1 MKSALEPQT
10 SHQTLHPLGAQQ
22 QLIWQLHEQTS
33 QNWIYHVRFSARIHS
48 ELDVRA
54 LQRAC
59 QTLVERHEI
68 LRTTYSVIDGQ
79 PWQQIHEDVKVDFEE
94 KDASDWSWEQL
105 DGEVTRAFRHPFDLA
120 REPILRVHLF
130 PRSTCDFIL
139 VLVSHIIAVDK
150 RSWSLLIDE
159 LRLSYLIETNQR
171 SSLQPRPKRQY
182 TDFVSWQKSL
192 LESPKGER
200 HWHYWKNQLG
210 SDLPKLNLPKDKP
223 RSSIATHESAFYKSQ
238 VDRELTDR
246 IKAVAKT
253 EGATLYMVLL
263 AAFFVLLYFDTGQED
278 LVVGSLASGRTRSEF
293 LTVVGNL
300 CNRIVLRADC
310 SGNPSFK
317 TFLAQIRQ
325 TVMGALLHQDYPYSV
340 LKERLFEKSE
350 FRGRQMYQVLF
361 NMPEPNTPSA
371 DRLSPFFV
379 PQETQVRVDFAGLE
393 LEPFFL
399 PTRMSAAL
407 DLGLRVSQIE
417 GSLVC
422 LWSYKTELFTANSIA
437 KMAINYQTL
446 LAGIIANST
455 QSISALSSVIP
466 IS

>member
-1 MKSALEPQT
+1 MNS
-10 SHQTLHPLGAQQ
+10 TLAQLKTLYPLGAQQ
-22 QLIWQLHEQTS
+22 KLIWQLHGQTS

-59 QTLVERHEI
+59 QTLVDRHGI
-68 LRTTYSVIDGQ
+68 LRTTYAVVDGQ
-79 PWQQIHEDVKVDFEE
+79 PRQQVCEEGTVDFEE

-105 DGEVTRAFRHPFDLA
+105 ERGVTQALHHPFDLA
-120 REPILRVHLF
+120 GGPMLRVHLF
-130 PRSTCDFIL
+130 ARSTGDRIL

-159 LRLSYLIETNQR
+159 LRLSYLLETNQIA
-171 SSLQPRPKRQY
+171 SLSPQPERQY
-182 TDFVSWQKSL
+182 IDFANWQNSL

-200 HWHYWKNQLG
+200 HWNYWQGELAG
-210 SDLPKLNLPKDKP
+210 ELPRLNLPTDKP
-223 RSSIATHESAFYKSQ
+223 RREMATHEGALYKSQ
-238 VDRELTDR
+238 LSPELTER
-246 IKAVAKT
+246 IKGIAKT

-263 AAFFVLLYFDTGQED
+263 AAFFILLYRYTGQED
-278 LVVGSLASGRTRSEF
+278 MVIGSLASGRTRSEF

-300 CNRIVLRADC
+300 CNRIVLREDC

-317 TFLAQIRQ
+317 AFLAQVRQ

-340 LKERLFEKSE
+340 LKERLFKESE
-350 FRGRQMYQVLF
+350 SHGRQMYQVLF

-371 DRLSPFFV
+371 DRLSPFSV

-393 LEPFFL
+393 LEPVFL
-399 PTRMSAAL
+399 PTGMSAAL
-407 DLGLRVSQIE
+407 DLGLRVSEIE

-422 LWSYKTELFTANSIA
+422 LWSYKTELFAASAIE
-437 KMAINYQTL
+437 KMAENYQTL
-446 LAGIIANST
+446 LAEILANST
-455 QSISALSSVIP
+455 QPISALSSVMS

>member
-68 LRTTYSVIDGQ
+68 LRTTYAVIDGQ
-79 PWQQIHEDVKVDFEE
+79 PWQQIHEDVEVDFEE

-105 DGEVTRAFRHPFDLA
+105 DREVTQAFRHPFDLA
-120 REPILRVHLF
+120 RESMLRVHLF

-159 LRLSYLIETNQR
+159 LRLSYLIETNPVETNQR
-171 SSLQPRPKRQY
+171 ASGLPRPERQY

-200 HWHYWKNQLG
+200 HSHYWQSQLG
-210 SDLPKLNLPKDKP
+210 SDLPKLNLSREKP
-223 RSSIATHESAFYKSQ
+223 HPEIATHESAFYKSQ
-238 VDRELTDR
+238 LDQELTDR

-263 AAFFVLLYFDTGQED
+263 AAFFVLLYHYTGQED
-278 LVVGSLASGRTRSEF
+278 IIVGSLASGRTRSEF

-317 TFLAQIRQ
+317 TFLTQVRQ

-340 LKERLFEKSE
+340 LKDKLFEKSE
-350 FRGRQMYQVLF
+350 LGGRQIYQVLF
-361 NMPEPNTPSA
+361 NMPEPKTPSA
-371 DRLSPFFV
+371 NRLSPFFV

-407 DLGLRVSQIE
+407 DLGLRVSEIE

-422 LWSYKTELFTANSIA
+422 LWSYKTELFSARAIA
-437 KMAINYQTL
+437 KMA
-446 LAGIIANST
+446 APG
-455 QSISALSSVIP
+455 
-466 IS
+466 